1 MRRPSVYQTLVLLC
15 IGFMLLL
22 AWGPAQAQSTNL
34 LTNPGFEQPFSTVD
48 GDPPREVA
56 QGWVPWHVPA
66 PAGSPSFFNRQP
78 EYYPTAPDTAR
89 IHSGSDAQQVLSFFA
104 VHTGGVFQRVTGIA
118 PGAELEFSAYA
129 YIWSTTFDEPDV
141 SEEDG
146 DVVVDVGIDPTG
158 GTDGESENIVW
169 SSSVE
174 SDDSYDAYKQYTV
187 QATAQGSAVT
197 VFIRTQAGVPVKHN
211 NIYLDDASLT
221 AVGGDT
227 SGPTATTA
235 PTEQASNTPVPPTST
250 LEQPS
255 STPEQP
261 TSTLTNTP
269 RPTVGIVA
277 TSTPEGQPLPA
288 TETPTEP
295 PTNTS
300 EPTSTFTSEP
310 TLPPTDVPTEV
321 PTEVPTDV
329 PTEPPTSTFA
339 PSSPTPMAGEATATP
354 EGGVASAT
362 PTTVSEVSPTPTST
376 PADKPI
382 SDEFPGTIIH
392 TVRRGDNVD
401 KLARLYNS
409 TIDAIAQAN
418 GLDDSYL
425 IHVGQELI
433 IPVRIVAEVGTPTE
447 TPQVIVVTATPIG
460 SVPPIGSGN
469 IYTVQFGDTLSRI
482 ARLFNTNVETIA
494 QMNGIVNPNQIQVGQ
509 QLNIPGPPAA
519 PEQAPTE
526 VPPVAETQTYI
537 VQPGDTL
544 NRIAIRFGVSIGA
557 LIQANSIRNPHLIYW
572 GQLLVIP

>member
-1 MRRPSVYQTLVLLC
+1 MRRLSVYQTLFLLC

-22 AWGPAQAQSTNL
+22 AWMPAQAQTTNL
-34 LTNPGFEQPFSTVD
+34 LTNPGFEPPFSTVD

-89 IHSGSDAQQVLSFFA
+89 IRSGSDAQQVLSFFA
-104 VHTGGVFQRVTGIA
+104 VHTGGVFQRVTGIT
-118 PGAELEFSAYA
+118 PGATLKFSVYA
-129 YIWSTTFDEPDV
+129 YIWSTTFDEPDQ

-146 DVVVDVGIDPTG
+146 DVIVDVGIDPTG
-158 GTDGESENIVW
+158 GTDGESQNIVW

-174 SDDSYDAYKQYTV
+174 AEDSYDAYKQYTV
-187 QATAQGSAVT
+187 EAAAQGSAVT

-211 NIYLDDASLT
+211 NIYLDDASL
-221 AVGGDT
+221 AAGGEG
-227 SGPTATTA
+227 SAPTATGTSA
-235 PTEQASNTPVPPTST
+235 PTQQPSNTPVPPTST
-250 LEQPS
+250 PVPPTNTPQP
-255 STPEQP
+255 P

-277 TSTPEGQPLPA
+277 TSTPAEQPLPA
-288 TETPTEP
+288 TETPT
-295 PTNTS
+295 NTP

-310 TLPPTDVPTEV
+310 TLTSTVLPSDVPSATN
-321 PTEVPTDV
+321 TS
-329 PTEPPTSTFA
+329 EPPTSTFA
-339 PSSPTPMAGEATATP
+339 PSSPTPLVE
-354 EGGVASAT
+354 EAT
-362 PTTVSEVSPTPTST
+362 PTTEAGVTSTPTPTSES
-376 PADKPI
+376 KPI
-382 SDEFPGTIIH
+382 SEEFPGTIIH

-401 KLARLYNS
+401 RLATLYNS
-409 TIDAIAQAN
+409 TIDAISAAN
-418 GLDDSYL
+418 GLDDNYL

-433 IPVRIVAEVGTPTE
+433 IPVRIVVLGTPTG
-447 TPQVIVVTATPIG
+447 TPQVIVVTATPSG
-460 SVPPIGSGN
+460 PVPPIGSGN

-482 ARLFNTNVETIA
+482 ARLFNTTVETIA

-509 QLNIPGPPAA
+509 QLNIPGPPPA
-519 PEQAPTE
+519 PEPAPTE
-526 VPPVAETQTYI
+526 VPPVVETQTYV

-557 LIQANSIRNPHLIYW
+557 LVQANNIRQPNLIYW